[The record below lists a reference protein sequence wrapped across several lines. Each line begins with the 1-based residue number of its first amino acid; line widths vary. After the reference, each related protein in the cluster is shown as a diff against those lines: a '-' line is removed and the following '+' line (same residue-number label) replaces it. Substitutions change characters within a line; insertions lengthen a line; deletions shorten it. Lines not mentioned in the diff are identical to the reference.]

1 MNRMHNLNQC
11 KLWLIKLEFTFALEK
26 PAIMRCV
33 LVVPELVYAG
43 IITLA
48 DSAYSATVVVS
59 MITES
64 L

>member
-1 MNRMHNLNQC
+1 
-11 KLWLIKLEFTFALEK
+11 
-26 PAIMRCV
+26 MRCV
-33 LVVPELVYAG
+33 LVVQELVYAG